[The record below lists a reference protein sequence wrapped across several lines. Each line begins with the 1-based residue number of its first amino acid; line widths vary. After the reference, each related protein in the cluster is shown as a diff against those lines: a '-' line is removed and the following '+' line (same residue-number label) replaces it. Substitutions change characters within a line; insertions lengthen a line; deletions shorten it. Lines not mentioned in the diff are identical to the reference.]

1 MVQELE
7 IIKSISLE
15 IVNVPG
21 IFSKDIPSF
30 EDIVILFY
38 DDL

>member
-7 IIKSISLE
+7 IKSISLE
-15 IVNVPG
+15 IVDVPG